1 MSPADGH
8 EQALPAD
15 DDPAAA
21 AFANLAKLSRSDID
35 PRKIRPQPK
44 ISKQTDQPRKRRRW
58 SGAGPS
64 VRDPK
69 PIGDIFT
76 QISRTQGWAAD
87 LQRGRV
93 LSEWASIVGQDV
105 AAKTTPTSLQDGN
118 LVVHAASTSWATQ
131 LNLMK
136 RLLHQRIDE
145 KVGPNVVRT
154 ITIRGPAAP
163 SWKKGPR
170 SVRGRGPR
178 DTYG

>member
-1 MSPADGH
+1 MSEADPEGAARPA
-8 EQALPAD
+8 E

-35 PRKIRPQPK
+35 PRKIRPQPR
-44 ISKQTDQPRKRRRW
+44 ISKQTDQPRGRRRW
-58 SGAGPS
+58 SGSGPS
-64 VRDPK
+64 ARDPK
-69 PIGDIFT
+69 QIGQIFS
-76 QISRTQGWAAD
+76 QISRTEGWAAD

-93 LSEWASIVGQDV
+93 LSEWASIVGPDI
-105 AAKTTPTSLQDGN
+105 AAKSTPASLQDGE

-136 RLLHQRIDE
+136 RLLHQRIED
-145 KVGPNVVRT
+145 KVGPSVVRT